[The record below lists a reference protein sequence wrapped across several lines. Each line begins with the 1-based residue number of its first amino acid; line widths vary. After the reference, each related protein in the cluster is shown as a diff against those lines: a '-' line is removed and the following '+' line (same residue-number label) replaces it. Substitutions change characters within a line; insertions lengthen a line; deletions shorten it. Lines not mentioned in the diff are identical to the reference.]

1 MNGHERRMTYRV
13 TTEWVGL
20 KRQLP
25 FPSIDFLNPK
35 TFSVDWDQCILIR
48 LLDNQN
54 IPREDSLEFEFVG
67 KSFQKDAP
75 TLAAGACVSA
85 IPEQSLLS
93 LSSPLLPKLYERQTA
108 VICNGCLP
116 WQSSGAI
123 FFRAIAVPFGDSHG
137 ALKYG
142 LGALSHK
149 VSNESLS
156 PNDIKTEFLEYC
168 DGGWS
173 PIVET
178 ADPQLI
184 SVA

>member
-75 TLAAGACVSA
+75 TLAAGACGSS
-85 IPEQSLLS
+85 IPEQTLLS
-93 LSSPLLPKLYERQTA
+93 LSWPL
-108 VICNGCLP
+108 
-116 WQSSGAI
+116 
-123 FFRAIAVPFGDSHG
+123 
-137 ALKYG
+137 
-142 LGALSHK
+142 
-149 VSNESLS
+149 
-156 PNDIKTEFLEYC
+156 
-168 DGGWS
+168 
-173 PIVET
+173 
-178 ADPQLI
+178 
-184 SVA
+184 